1 MDKYLIKYLVENAE
15 TTLSKKYIDF
25 FKAELDWQIYVSE
38 THMSKQY
45 FRNKEISLKERL
57 LRFYQYNYALFI
69 QSTLKPS
76 KNLKVLST
84 VFFPSKETLPNIG
97 IDAYSPIWHPV
108 GKKNIFGDLKTL

>member
-15 TTLSKKYIDF
+15 TALSKKYIDF

-76 KNLKVLST
+76 KKFKGIINR
-84 VFFPSKETLPNIG
+84 VFPFKGNTS
-97 IDAYSPIWHPV
+97 
-108 GKKNIFGDLKTL
+108 